1 MIHAL
6 YADCGSWS
14 SVEKFLK
21 SLISYTSDQGTERLL
36 SQVPYTLAELRQ
48 TSWCPKFEDME
59 DESTDLLGS
68 DSGNLFDTTN
78 NIQ

>member
-1 MIHAL
+1 MEQRREVSEVFDILYIGPGYRTTLKPGPLHA
-6 YADCGSWS
+6 G
-14 SVEKFLK
+14 
-21 SLISYTSDQGTERLL
+21 
-36 SQVPYTLAELRQ
+36 ELRQ